1 MRRSVSAAVL
11 GCREGS
17 LGRPQGMSRRRT
29 QLRFSLRTRAVAQ
42 FRATQAQPHAHVGR
56 ARRAVMR
63 PELRVPVFFMP
74 IRGCGT
80 LFGAERLFE
89 QDHVAQQDALLDD
102 RVVVIAGKKVGDA
115 ACGAEAALRIEA
127 ERRGRF
133 ARADPQRAV
142 ASRSIAAGGEGD
154 PSPAPQTAGRTPA
167 AGGRVRRR
175 GFSVRSSRR
184 PRR

>member
-1 MRRSVSAAVL
+1 
-11 GCREGS
+11 
-17 LGRPQGMSRRRT
+17 
-29 QLRFSLRTRAVAQ
+29 
-42 FRATQAQPHAHVGR
+42 
-56 ARRAVMR
+56 
-63 PELRVPVFFMP
+63 MP

-133 ARADPQRAV
+133 AVPTR
-142 ASRSIAAGGEGD
+142 
-154 PSPAPQTAGRTPA
+154 
-167 AGGRVRRR
+167 
-175 GFSVRSSRR
+175 SVR
-184 PRR
+184 